1 MVKPSNEQRTIF
13 WINIYNFLCIYTL
26 ILKNEIPAS
35 EYQYNNILKNS
46 YYNIGN
52 YVISIESI
60 EEIIIK
66 GTYDKSKKKDSFID
80 YKGMFLNEKT
90 FLNIEK
96 NKNII
101 LVALSKPF
109 K

>member
-1 MVKPSNEQRTIF
+1 M
-13 WINIYNFLCIYTL
+13 
-26 ILKNEIPAS
+26 
-35 EYQYNNILKNS
+35 KNS

-96 NKNII
+96 NKRISI
-101 LVALSKPF
+101 LCYICYNPFCIDLYLNSKRIF
-109 K
+109 YF